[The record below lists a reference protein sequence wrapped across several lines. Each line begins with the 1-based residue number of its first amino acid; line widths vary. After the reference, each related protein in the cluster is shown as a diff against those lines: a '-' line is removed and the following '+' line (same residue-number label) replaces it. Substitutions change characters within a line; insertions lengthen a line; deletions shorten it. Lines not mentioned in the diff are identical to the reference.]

1 VTQQQTPTLGHSD
14 RLRQL
19 ADTRRGILSG
29 PAHQAKAAILDHPQ
43 PAALVHSFPEADL
56 HFLIHDIG
64 AQEALPIIALAS
76 NRQWEYL
83 LDMEVWNKD
92 QLDYQQTATWIQLLL
107 KADPERLVR
116 WCFDEK
122 LEFLEM
128 VLFRNIELRVREADQ
143 VPSDFGD
150 GFFTDDD
157 TFYIRFVDYPVV
169 TKEEETIKRRRDEM
183 LTQLLHKLSVYDHPR
198 YQGLLMEAVS
208 VIPGETEEE
217 LFRMRNVR
225 LGEKGFLPFYE
236 AVGVYQPLR
245 PGDLDARGR
254 KKIHP
259 PAPAGSRFPVPQFAA
274 IFLEG
279 DNLFVRAL
287 KGVRESHAIEQL
299 QMELAS
305 LCNQVISADQTVIR
319 SRGQLKSVIS
329 KVSGYLSIGLE
340 VMTEKTA
347 GIREIEASALLRHH
361 LLADIFRTGFACAL
375 QLKWRAR
382 RWRKESWCQA
392 NQVDLSFWDEAWL
405 GMLGGLL
412 LDAPKFYD
420 PSNPGSNYRDF
431 QTREEIETTGQ
442 NLDQVMALDGL
453 FKRMDVPMAADTGIR
468 FFTYKNLLLTLWA
481 RASLKAPP
489 IDPGA
494 ETFAVSLSAF
504 RDFYTELWT
513 DQKGLRIIGDEK
525 KADFLQWAAQASDQP
540 SADLSD
546 RLGSVF
552 EALFDEIQRE
562 LASVRTGNLD
572 PRHVHIF
579 MLKP

>member
-1 VTQQQTPTLGHSD
+1 MVIEPLVFYSFSDYCKSNSFARRIKTSRDTRAKRPRSSHSD

-19 ADTRRGILSG
+19 ADARRSHSVRTSPSG
-29 PAHQAKAAILDHPQ
+29 DGCDSRP
-43 PAALVHSFPEADL
+43 PAAGSAWSIRFPEADL

-279 DNLFVRAL
+279 TTF
-287 KGVRESHAIEQL
+287 S
-299 QMELAS
+299 
-305 LCNQVISADQTVIR
+305 
-319 SRGQLKSVIS
+319 
-329 KVSGYLSIGLE
+329 
-340 VMTEKTA
+340 
-347 GIREIEASALLRHH
+347 
-361 LLADIFRTGFACAL
+361 CA
-375 QLKWRAR
+375 
-382 RWRKESWCQA
+382 
-392 NQVDLSFWDEAWL
+392 
-405 GMLGGLL
+405 
-412 LDAPKFYD
+412 P
-420 PSNPGSNYRDF
+420 
-431 QTREEIETTGQ
+431 
-442 NLDQVMALDGL
+442 
-453 FKRMDVPMAADTGIR
+453 
-468 FFTYKNLLLTLWA
+468 
-481 RASLKAPP
+481 
-489 IDPGA
+489 
-494 ETFAVSLSAF
+494 
-504 RDFYTELWT
+504 
-513 DQKGLRIIGDEK
+513 
-525 KADFLQWAAQASDQP
+525 
-540 SADLSD
+540 
-546 RLGSVF
+546 
-552 EALFDEIQRE
+552 
-562 LASVRTGNLD
+562 
-572 PRHVHIF
+572 
-579 MLKP
+579 